1 MNEGYFSEYEE
12 NYSID
17 PYAKLKW
24 FLATFQQD
32 ILNFVDDE
40 KTQLFKIYPEGA
52 NGSSRTFTYGKNS
65 VVIFTSLAAGEIK
78 LFLTSLCSHKNFE
91 ILDFHHSFFQQDLSG
106 VEKLIETEEEI
117 FIRENGWLKK
127 ILVKNINWIKVEG
140 VYTHLACQERLH
152 TLRITAKNLF
162 HKLPAGLFYQIH
174 KSYYVN
180 RTKIE
185 AINSDSVKIGGNILP
200 IGRTFHKSIMSDIV
214 HAS

>member
-24 FLATFQQD
+24 FLATFHQD

-40 KTQLFKIYPEGA
+40 KTQLFKIYPEEA

-65 VVIFTSLAAGEIK
+65 VVIFTSLAAGEIM

-91 ILDFHHSFFQQDLSG
+91 VLDFHQSFFQQDLSG

-127 ILVKNINWIKVEG
+127 ILVKNINWIKVRSLHALG
-140 VYTHLACQERLH
+140 MSGAATYTQNYSEKPFSQTSC
-152 TLRITAKNLF
+152 
-162 HKLPAGLFYQIH
+162 
-174 KSYYVN
+174 
-180 RTKIE
+180 
-185 AINSDSVKIGGNILP
+185 
-200 IGRTFHKSIMSDIV
+200 RTFLSNS
-214 HAS
+214 